1 MFRPHSA
8 CRSADKGG
16 KDSRMGST
24 DQPTIDLVVDIGNS
38 RVKLALFHG
47 DRVLRFARIDRLDAH
62 VLRGFLGADRPT
74 HIAAASVGV
83 PIGPLL
89 PVLATHGP
97 VVELT
102 GSSSAPLPNAYAS
115 PGTLGVD
122 RLANAAALHALF
134 PGRPALAID
143 LGTCI
148 TYDLV
153 LPGSGF
159 VGGAISP
166 GPRMRGQAMHRYSA
180 RLPLVEDP
188 GRPALV
194 GTDTPGGLAS
204 GIHHGVRFELAG
216 MIGELGQQH
225 PGLAVVLTGGAAP
238 AYAAA
243 LKSGIFADPLLTLRG
258 LHALLAHHRHHP
270 RDPGCGGAAADMGT
284 GK

>member
-1 MFRPHSA
+1 
-8 CRSADKGG
+8 
-16 KDSRMGST
+16 MGST
-24 DQPTIDLVVDIGNS
+24 DQPDLDLVVDIGNS
-38 RVKLALFHG
+38 RVKLALFRG
-47 DRVLRFARIDRLDAH
+47 ARVLRFTRVPELGPM
-62 VLRGFLGADRPT
+62 VLRNFLGADRPL
-74 HIAAASVGV
+74 HIAVASVGV
-83 PIGPLL
+83 PVAPLL
-89 PVLATHGP
+89 PLLHAHAP

-102 GSSSAPLPNAYAS
+102 GGSPAPVPNAYGS

-122 RLANAAALHALF
+122 RLANAAALHHLF

-194 GTDTPGGLAS
+194 GTDTQGGLAS
-204 GIHHGVRFELAG
+204 GIHHGVRFELSG
-216 MIGELGQQH
+216 MIGELRQQH
-225 PGLAVVLTGGAAP
+225 PDLAVVLTGGAAP
-238 AYAAA
+238 GYAAA

-258 LHALLAHHRHHP
+258 LHVLLAHHRLHP
-270 RDPGCGGAAADMGT
+270 RGPGT
-284 GK
+284 GVSTADAGAGER

>member
-1 MFRPHSA
+1 
-8 CRSADKGG
+8 
-16 KDSRMGST
+16 MGST
-24 DQPTIDLVVDIGNS
+24 DQPDIDLVVDIGNS
-38 RVKLALFHG
+38 RVKLALFRG
-47 DRVLRFARIDRLDAH
+47 PRVLRFTRVDSLGPA
-62 VLRGFLGADRPT
+62 VLRDLLGTDRPG
-74 HIAAASVGV
+74 HIAVASVGV
-83 PIGPLL
+83 PVAPLL
-89 PVLATHGP
+89 PLLSAHAP

-102 GSSSAPLPNAYAS
+102 GGSPAPMPNSYAS

-122 RLANAAALHALF
+122 RLANAAALHDLF
-134 PGRPALAID
+134 PDRPALAID

-153 LPGSGF
+153 IPGSGF

-194 GTDTPGGLAS
+194 GADTAAALAS
-204 GIHHGVRFELAG
+204 GIHHGVRFELSG
-216 MIGELGQQH
+216 MIGELRHQH

-238 AYAAA
+238 DYAAA

-258 LHALLAHHRHHP
+258 LHVLLAHHRLRP
-270 RDPGCGGAAADMGT
+270 RAPGPGGDPADAGAGER
-284 GK
+284 

>member
-1 MFRPHSA
+1 
-8 CRSADKGG
+8 
-16 KDSRMGST
+16 MGST

-38 RVKLALFHG
+38 RVKLALFQG
-47 DRVLRFARIDRLDAH
+47 PRVLRFARIDRLDADA
-62 VLRGFLGADRPT
+62 LQSFLGADRPT

-83 PIGPLL
+83 PVGPLL
-89 PVLATHGP
+89 HVLSAHGP

-102 GSSSAPLPNAYAS
+102 GASPAPLPNTYS
-115 PGTLGVD
+115 TPSTLGVD

-153 LPGSGF
+153 LPGTGF

-194 GTDTPGGLAS
+194 GTDTLGGLAS

-225 PGLAVVLTGGAAP
+225 TGLAVVLTGGAAP
-238 AYAAA
+238 AFAAA
-243 LKSGIFADPLLTLRG
+243 LKSGNFADPLLTLRG
-258 LHALLAHHRHHP
+258 LHVLLAHHRLHP
-270 RDPGCGGAAADMGT
+270 CDPGSGGAAADVGA
-284 GK
+284 GKR

>member
-1 MFRPHSA
+1 MFRPLSA
-8 CRSADKGG
+8 KRSADKGG
-16 KDSRMGST
+16 KDSRMEST
-24 DQPTIDLVVDIGNS
+24 DQPDLDLVVDVGNT
-38 RVKLALFHG
+38 RVKVALFHG
-47 DRVLRFARIDRLDAH
+47 DRVRRFARFDRLDAEA
-62 VLRGFLGADRPT
+62 LRAFLDTDRPR
-74 HIAAASVGV
+74 HIAAASVGAPV
-83 PIGPLL
+83 GPLL
-89 PVLATHGP
+89 PVLSVHGP

-102 GSSSAPLPNAYAS
+102 GASPAPLPNRYS
-115 PGTLGVD
+115 TPSTLGVD

-153 LPGSGF
+153 LPGTGF

-270 RDPGCGGAAADMGT
+270 CDPGCGGAAADMGT